1 MTFADTVSGMS
12 YKMVLE
18 SAIMAA
24 KKKKNKQNKNL
35 RKASPILNPHSPRQ
49 LVHTYA
55 QQEKKLGQK
64 WVDSRTLDLRLR
76 IPPQAQ
82 GHPSY
87 TCGPEKISASWNRQL
102 SLTLL

>member
-1 MTFADTVSGMS
+1 MS
-12 YKMVLE
+12 YGPGV
-18 SAIMAA
+18 SYHGCQ
-24 KKKKNKQNKNL
+24 KKKKL

-87 TCGPEKISASWNRQL
+87 TCGPEKISASWNGQL

>member
-1 MTFADTVSGMS
+1 MTFAETVSGMS

-18 SAIMAA
+18 SAIMADKK
-24 KKKKNKQNKNL
+24 KKKKN
-35 RKASPILNPHSPRQ
+35 SPILNPHSPRQ

-55 QQEKKLGQK
+55 QQEKKLGKK

-87 TCGPEKISASWNRQL
+87 TCGPEKISAS
-102 SLTLL
+102 